1 MLASKNVRPAIR
13 SHGDGLPWLKLLS
26 GELYC
31 RLKEAQGK
39 SEGIWPKTISLK
51 IRLEEFTWWNFGMYI
66 QI

>member
-1 MLASKNVRPAIR
+1 
-13 SHGDGLPWLKLLS
+13 
-26 GELYC
+26 
-31 RLKEAQGK
+31 LKEAQGK